1 MQPGKVMLS
10 CGTAWVVLAVIDDLE
25 VGLRS
30 GTAIGRHVV
39 DGRWGALR
47 SIGAVGSTLE
57 WLIDNVWGGR
67 AAGADRADLYA
78 AINEGAARAAPG
90 AGGLL
95 CYPLAGGHGAGFG
108 PARGGFVGLS
118 LPHTRDDMA
127 RAVMEGIAFELRWA
141 ISEMRQA
148 GIDIAELRMV
158 GGAARSNVWPQI
170 VADVTAIPVV
180 LPAMSQAASRGAAI
194 LAGTAVGIFS
204 DPQAGFAAFRGAET
218 NLVPDPAVRQLY
230 DDTFATYQELS
241 TALTGRTSRP
251 IAKPQSPTPI
261 TEESQNG

>member
-1 MQPGKVMLS
+1 MY
-10 CGTAWVVLAVIDDLE
+10 T
-25 VGLRS
+25 
-30 GTAIGRHVV
+30 
-39 DGRWGALR
+39 
-47 SIGAVGSTLE
+47 
-57 WLIDNVWGGR
+57 
-67 AAGADRADLYA
+67 
-78 AINEGAARAAPG
+78 INAGAARAAPG

-95 CYPLAGGHGAGFG
+95 CYPLAGGHAAGFG
-108 PARGGFVGLS
+108 PACGGFVGLS

-127 RAVMEGIAFELRWA
+127 RAVMEGIALELRWA

-158 GGAARSNVWPQI
+158 GGAARSNIWPQI

-194 LAGTAVGIFS
+194 LAGTAIGIFS

-218 NLVPDPAVRQLY
+218 SLAPKSAVRQLY

-241 TALTGRTSRP
+241 AALTGRTSRP
-251 IAKPQSPTPI
+251 IAEPQSPTLI
-261 TEESQNG
+261 LEESQDG